1 MPDRIHI
8 ENLETALLE
17 RMVPTVTVWNRLEG
31 RPRTRDFS
39 RALRAEV
46 RDGLWMLT
54 RQIQT
59 GELQAD
65 DAASPVLAKV
75 AVASTAIGRFAAST
89 SGASAPLDPNVPLEA
104 TVEAQ
109 SVESLF
115 GINAANASGAIDLRL
130 MLGRRFLRLIPTSY
144 RAAFIQQY
152 PFTAPSESAVDAER
166 TAQLEVWSMLRAL
179 SGRAMDGYLLYRRLK
194 SSASATPWG
203 AVAVADSDKKTIR
216 DAAAAMVALLDG
228 LVVAPS
234 AVPTAWDTERLE
246 HSFAVEATVAD
257 GQKRFVAD
265 RFGGGRL
272 DWTAFSVDPRRGRA
286 NAALGEPFATIP
298 TRVSYAGMAS
308 NRWWSFE
315 DSRVNFGHLTGDTTD
330 LARLAFVEFGVAFAN
345 DWFSI
350 PLPLDVSSLSSIG
363 GLVVTDVFGERT
375 WIEGAGRGL
384 DDDPTRWAV
393 FSLDVAGPT
402 PEPADLSLVVPPTV
416 AHSLEGDLLEEVTF
430 VRDEVANM
438 VFGVETTVLSPLGR
452 GRRGG
457 EVAADY
463 VARLQ
468 QVHGVAR
475 VVRAPALGGGAT
487 DRYSLMDTIPEHWI
501 PFVAVHRPGD
511 VRETQLQRGALPRL
525 VDGLAPDPVRPRT
538 SLLRVGLDQ
547 VTVSAYFVHDEEVPR
562 AGTVVSRRFERVR
575 WFGGRSVLWLAT
587 RRSTG
592 RGEASSGLAFDSLHS
607 EPR

>member
-8 ENLETALLE
+8 ENLEAVLLE

-75 AVASTAIGRFAAST
+75 ALASTPIRRFSASLT
-89 SGASAPLDPNVPLEA
+89 GASAPIDPNVPLEA

-109 SVESLF
+109 AVESLF
-115 GINAANASGAIDLRL
+115 GINAASTVGAIDLRL
-130 MLGRRFLRLIPTSY
+130 LLGRRFLRLIPTSY

-152 PFTAPSESAVDAER
+152 PFTAPGDSAADAEG
-166 TAQLEVWSMLRAL
+166 TAQLDVWSMLRAL
-179 SGRAMDGYLLYRRLK
+179 AGRAMDGYLLYRRMK

-203 AVAVADSDKKTIR
+203 SVAVAESDKQTIR
-216 DAAAAMVALLDG
+216 DAAAAMVALFDG
-228 LVVAPS
+228 MFVTPPA
-234 AVPTAWDTERLE
+234 APTAWDPGRLE
-246 HSFAVEATVAD
+246 HRFSVDATVAD
-257 GQKRFVAD
+257 GQKRLVAD

-272 DWTAFSVDPRRGRA
+272 DWTAFSVDPARA
-286 NAALGEPFATIP
+286 RASAPLGEPFATIP

-308 NRWWSFE
+308 NRWWAFE
-315 DSRVNFGHLTGDTTD
+315 DSRVNFGHVTGDTTD
-330 LARLAFVEFGVAFAN
+330 LARLAFVEFGVSFAN

-350 PLPLDVSSLSSIG
+350 PLPLEVSTVNSIG

-375 WIEGAGRGL
+375 WIEAAGRGL

-393 FSLDVAGPT
+393 FSLDVAGRT
-402 PEPADLSLVVPPTV
+402 PEPADLSLVVPPSV
-416 AHSLEGDLLEEVTF
+416 AHSLEGEILEEVTF

-438 VFGVETTVLSPLGR
+438 VFGVETTVASPLGR

-457 EVAADY
+457 EVAADF

-468 QVHGVAR
+468 QLHGVAPA
-475 VVRAPALGGGAT
+475 VRAPALGGGAA

-547 VTVSAYFVHDEEVPR
+547 PTAAAYFVHDEEVPR
-562 AGTVVSRRFERVR
+562 SGTVVSRRFERVR
-575 WFGGRSVLWLAT
+575 WFGGRSVLWLST